1 MATNIGMLTPV
12 VVPDRTRINPELV
25 YYTDPITN
33 EIKFGYPPTTTT
45 TATETV
51 DKIGQ
56 PTTVFASPEIGT
68 GATIGG
74 GSMSQMGAIGGV
86 LGATGPTTSPAG
98 KAAIDRLQ
106 NQADR
111 EACNASGGF
120 YTLGGACLTGKE
132 AEEQVNKIMNNP
144 DAPASNKQA
153 AEAWLER
160 NAGETEDTTTD
171 AGTGEDT
178 SAISDEDA
186 IASVLATVPEKLKG
200 IITADNV
207 IKVLEAGAK
216 MNDPMTQI
224 KRAMGAGVQFEWP
237 GDWRNWKVFG
247 PLAIP
252 GVPLPPGI
260 IDITIGE
267 VIDAVGNIG
276 GNLEDFVK
284 DPIGTLGELGDWAK
298 NKVTGVFGGTEEDP
312 GWGGTLGGFEDWVKG
327 VLGGVV
333 GGAVLVDIYD
343 GVKDIFDTG
352 TDTTTTVVPGGTPP
366 DEETTK
372 TLKQGDDIV
381 SLGGLSTAVERPE
394 PDDIFGDTTDDDT
407 LLGGD
412 RPPDSGIDRRF
423 EPFIPDEPPK
433 PIEIDT
439 GTGREA
445 VDRDQDIFIA
455 DPEPP
460 APDPVVI
467 GGGSSTDIIEDPPT
481 TEIGGPTP
489 TPSGGG
495 GGGGGGGAGGTA
507 DPFLRGLSYTPT
519 VPVAIRQ
526 QAPVDFAS
534 GLMSPTTSMDAIG
547 QLIFR
552 NLV

>member
-1 MATNIGMLTPV
+1 MATNTGMLTPV

-25 YYTDPITN
+25 YYTDPKTN
-33 EIKFGYPPTTTT
+33 QIIFGYPPTIGSNQGQS
-45 TATETV
+45 AVSETV
-51 DKIGQ
+51 SGPYTDNAKVGM
-56 PTTVFASPEIGT
+56 PG
-68 GATIGG
+68 TIGG
-74 GSMSQMGAIGGV
+74 GSMAQMGAIGSV

-144 DAPASNKQA
+144 DAPANNKQA

-160 NAGETEDTTTD
+160 NAGKTEDTD
-171 AGTGEDT
+171 TGEDT

-207 IKVLEAGAK
+207 IKVLEAGAGL
-216 MNDPMTQI
+216 NDPMTEI
-224 KRAMGAGVQFEWP
+224 KKAMGAGVQFEWP

-260 IDITIGE
+260 IEVTIQDI
-267 VIDAVGNIG
+267 IDATGNIG
-276 GNLEDFVK
+276 KELKDFVD
-284 DPIGTLGELGDWAK
+284 DPLGTLGELGDWAK
-298 NKVTGVFGGTEEDP
+298 DKVTGVFGGTEEDP

-327 VLGGVV
+327 TLGGIV

-343 GVKDIFDTG
+343 GVKDVFTSDTA
-352 TDTTTTVVPGGTPP
+352 TTVVPGGTPP

-381 SLGGLSTAVERPE
+381 SLGGSSTAIERPE
-394 PDDIFGDTTDDDT
+394 PDDIFGDTTDDPDDDVLFGGRSQT
-407 LLGGD
+407 DVLDRERDLILPGGD
-412 RPPDSGIDRRF
+412 DDRRK
-423 EPFIPDEPPK
+423 PDPV
-433 PIEIDT
+433 ITDIN
-439 GTGREA
+439 TGREA
-445 VDRDQDIFIA
+445 VDRDQDIYIP
-455 DPEPP
+455 DPEPLK
-460 APDPVVI
+460 PDPIVI
-467 GGGSSTDIIEDPPT
+467 GGNIEEDPST

-507 DPFLRGLSYTPT
+507 DPFLRTFEYTPT

-534 GLMSPTTSMDAIG
+534 GLMSPTTSMDALG

-552 NLV
+552 NLA